1 MARIKYV
8 PPNSSLRLRPK
19 PEPTAWHVEFEAP
32 PLKRQRVSKWT
43 WVWLLP
49 KGISIKW
56 LKRREYTRR
65 VAQSASLYLASVL
78 QYLTYELLKLA
89 GEFAGE
95 SQKSR
100 IEPLHLLQAAKR
112 NDQLSK
118 LLGLSTGIAD
128 GGVVAHMDSEMW
140 PRSPKPAETLSAAKP
155 SD

>member
-1 MARIKYV
+1 MTR
-8 PPNSSLRLRPK
+8 NSSLRLMPK
-19 PEPTAWHVEFEAP
+19 PEPTAWHVEFEPP
-32 PLKRQRVSKWT
+32 PLKRRRVWT
-43 WVWLLP
+43 WVLLLP

-112 NDQLSK
+112 NDQLSR

-128 GGVVAHMDSEMW
+128 GGVVAHMDSEIW